1 MRLWSSPSSASRSP
15 GRRRLVLAGVSA
27 EPGVGPGVGSCVVGS
42 GVSFV
47 GSAEGRL

>member
-1 MRLWSSPSSASRSP
+1 VVLP
-15 GRRRLVLAGVSA
+15 GVCA

-42 GVSFV
+42 GVSCV